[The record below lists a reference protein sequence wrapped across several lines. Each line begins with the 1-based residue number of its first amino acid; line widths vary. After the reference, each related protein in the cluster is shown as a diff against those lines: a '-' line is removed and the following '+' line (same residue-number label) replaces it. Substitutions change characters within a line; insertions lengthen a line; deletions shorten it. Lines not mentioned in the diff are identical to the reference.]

1 MVNTNRRMSRTNAWS
16 SRTNTRSSGINA
28 RSSGTNARI
37 SGINAR
43 SSGRLCKAFG
53 FAVRVEIANHCAQMV
68 VVAFYAILNFGS
80 NFSAFWSIA

>member
-1 MVNTNRRMSRTNAWS
+1 MYAPMFNTNRRISRTNGPISRINAWS
-16 SRTNTRSSGINA
+16 SR
-28 RSSGTNARI
+28 TNARI

-53 FAVRVEIANHCAQMV
+53 FAVRVEIANHRAQMV
-68 VVAFYAILNFGS
+68 VVARYAILNFGS